1 MATRL
6 LRLVGH
12 KEEEEE
18 EQEEEQEA
26 KATELPRMF

>member
-1 MATRL
+1 VATRL